1 MFKKDVVILLSAL
14 ALLAFS
20 GCGEK
25 KEPAKA
31 PQAGEKAAV
40 SAPQRPERFVLGDGE
55 NNVEVKLTDK
65 GLDFN
70 VSEPVV
76 MLDFFATWCPPCRAE
91 IPHLADLQKRYEGK
105 LKIIGVLVETKSTAA
120 MRRFAKGHGIN
131 YLVSNAPDNME
142 LASAVTEM
150 LQMPRNFSIPFMV
163 LFVKGKYYRH
173 YVGMV
178 PEEMLESDIKEAL
191 QEVK

>member
-1 MFKKDVVILLSAL
+1 MSTKRITLLFATV
-14 ALLAFS
+14 ALLTFS

-25 KEPAKA
+25 KEHTEATGTAQKN
-31 PQAGEKAAV
+31 AA
-40 SAPQRPERFVLGDGE
+40 AAQHPERFVLGDDKTR
-55 NNVEVKLTDK
+55 VEVKLTDK

-70 VSEPVV
+70 VTEPVV

-105 LKIIGVLVETKSTAA
+105 LKIIGVLVENKSTAA
-120 MRRFAKGHGIN
+120 MHRFAQGHGIN

-142 LASAVTEM
+142 VASAVTEM

-178 PEEMLESDIKEAL
+178 PEEMIESDIKEAL
-191 QEVK
+191 QEGK

>member
-1 MFKKDVVILLSAL
+1 MLKKRIMILLL
-14 ALLAFS
+14 AAFAFLAFS

-31 PQAGEKAAV
+31 PRAGQKTPTA
-40 SAPQRPERFVLGDGE
+40 SQRPERFVLGDGE
-55 NNVEVKLTDK
+55 NHVAVTLTDK

-70 VSEPVV
+70 ISEPVV

-163 LFVKGKYYRH
+163 LFVKGRYFRH

-178 PEEMLESDIKEAL
+178 PEEMIESDIKEAL